1 MFCFTDDPERR
12 ASLVALSFLIS
23 ALPKSVY
30 VSEMSK
36 VCLPYLTGYDILTLP
51 KTFQLTKHLIRGLD
65 LPDAQ
70 IRASIFDTFLTVTET
85 ASADL
90 SDGQGI
96 IAEHASTLTTAALRN
111 ALPHEVT
118 LLYVTGLK
126 FVLLYYILRPLA
138 QSLRISALKLLA
150 GLPQAVRYDIL
161 QSPESPR
168 RARAWNGFGRLEAR
182 GPQRGYCSKVSESI
196 FSWPT
201 DRT

>member
-1 MFCFTDDPERR
+1 MLHAQRYFQAVLPSLLEFIKGPSDDPERR

-36 VCLPYLTGYDILTLP
+36 LTT
-51 KTFQLTKHLIRGLD
+51 HLIRGLD

-118 LLYVTGLK
+118 S
-126 FVLLYYILRPLA
+126 A
-138 QSLRISALKLLA
+138 SLRISALKLIA
-150 GLPQAVRYDIL
+150 RLPQAVRYDIL
-161 QSPESPR
+161 HPQKALVVRELGKALDDSKRAVRKEAIL
-168 RARAWNGFGRLEAR
+168 ARAAW
-182 GPQRGYCSKVSESI
+182 
-196 FSWPT
+196 FSYKG
-201 DRT
+201 